1 MENNQK
7 SAIKKI
13 ALRIE
18 SEGIGVVNFNGNQ
31 PEFGYQINALT
42 GRHYDTNNKNISYAK
57 RNFYKNENSDDDSQL
72 YKEVLKISG
81 DTFRGAMFYDYP
93 NYKPAQMSY
102 NEQLMLRNVASPMY
116 IIRGGM
122 YTFRSEKSASI
133 TRKSPLCIT
142 CAEDITGA
150 YINCDTHIKLAE
162 RDDTSLFYRD
172 STGSVKY
179 RNYGFIDI
187 AGFQF
192 MNADPCATA
201 SLKSDWLDVKK
212 NESESLIESV
222 YKKLYKRVPFKTG
235 HFTYNTDYNNHLT
248 CMYGIKFDDEFVKS
262 MIKQTLLR
270 ILQINISKATAFM
283 KTTSLKI
290 KMISEYANTG
300 IFNDSNWIELKTPE
314 DIENL
319 DFDIFDF
326 YSEAP
331 DEVIKLYKD
340 SAEIHKQIMIES
352 KTKKTEE
359 KERKKQERERKKKE
373 KEEQK
378 LI

>member
-1 MENNQK
+1 MGNIQK
-7 SAIKKI
+7 SAIKG
-13 ALRIE
+13 IE
-18 SEGIGVVNFNGNQ
+18 LSIELEGIGVVNFNGNQ
-31 PEFGYQINALT
+31 PDFGNQINALT
-42 GRHYDTNNKNISYAK
+42 GRHYDTKNKNVSYAK
-57 RNFYKNENSDDDSQL
+57 RNFYKNENSNDETQL
-72 YKEVLKISG
+72 YEERLKVSA
-81 DTFRGAMFYDYP
+81 DTIRAAMFNDYS
-93 NYKPAQMSY
+93 NFKPAQIS
-102 NEQLMLRNVASPMY
+102 NNDRLMLYAVASPMY

-122 YTFRSEKSASI
+122 FTFRLDKSVSSI
-133 TRKSPLCIT
+133 TRKSPLCVT

-150 YINCDTHIKLAE
+150 YINCETHIKVAE

-172 STGSVKY
+172 SVGSVKY
-179 RNYGFIDI
+179 KSSGFINI
-187 AGFQF
+187 SGFQF
-192 MNADPCATA
+192 MNADPCSTA

-222 YKKLYKRVPFKTG
+222 YKNFYKRVPFKTG
-235 HFTYNTDYNNHLT
+235 YFKYNTDYNNLST

-290 KMISEYANTG
+290 KMISEYANTC
-300 IFNDSNWIELKTPE
+300 NSDWINLNTPE

-326 YSEAP
+326 YSEAS

-340 SAEIHKQIMIES
+340 SAETHKQILLDS

-359 KERKKQERERKKKE
+359 KERKKKE